1 MFKVFDRSRRQRSTC
16 RQLQS
21 NSVTLRII
29 TILVSVPFYA
39 YNGRY
44 AFPNVLSCKPNYI
57 GFPVLA
63 MTLIVGKVTVGNT
76 PLIDIIAQLF
86 LEHIQTHLKQST
98 LYRTY
103 INYIVIKI
111 KFCLRFK
118 MWMSIFKISMAVR
131 PYTLPVLKISKV
143 GAWNTFL
150 LTKLIHSSKT
160 IRFIFKT
167 IIRIVIVQL
176 E

>member
-63 MTLIVGKVTVGNT
+63 MTLIVGKMTVGNT
-76 PLIDIIAQLF
+76 PLIDIIVILGTYLDSFEIVNPLPYLHQL
-86 LEHIQTHLKQST
+86 
-98 LYRTY
+98 
-103 INYIVIKI
+103 
-111 KFCLRFK
+111 
-118 MWMSIFKISMAVR
+118 
-131 PYTLPVLKISKV
+131 
-143 GAWNTFL
+143 
-150 LTKLIHSSKT
+150 HSNKN
-160 IRFIFKT
+160 
-167 IIRIVIVQL
+167 
-176 E
+176 